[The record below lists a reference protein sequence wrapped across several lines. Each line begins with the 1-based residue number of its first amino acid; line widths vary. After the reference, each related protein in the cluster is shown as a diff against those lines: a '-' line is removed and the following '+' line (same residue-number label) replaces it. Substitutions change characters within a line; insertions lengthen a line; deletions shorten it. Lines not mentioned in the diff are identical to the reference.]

1 MVIEGRADGS
11 GYPVDR
17 EQQVV
22 DDGSGDTTMLGLT
35 TPTPTPT
42 RSNMTTPSCANS
54 SPPVQNTSQHFA
66 AISSFPRSVWKPI
79 TLLFPS
85 QIAPAL
91 ISSKSGRDKS
101 RSRSSSSPFPFA
113 RKRERERAVAVA
125 DTKPFRSSWPRHD
138 RSSPFRVSRGG

>member
-1 MVIEGRADGS
+1 VGTRS
-11 GYPVDR
+11 NR

-91 ISSKSGRDKS
+91 ITSKSARDKS

-113 RKRERERAVAVA
+113 RKREREVELSLSHVA
-125 DTKPFRSSWPRHD
+125 DTKPFRSLNQLAKTQPQLPLPCLSWWGD
-138 RSSPFRVSRGG
+138 